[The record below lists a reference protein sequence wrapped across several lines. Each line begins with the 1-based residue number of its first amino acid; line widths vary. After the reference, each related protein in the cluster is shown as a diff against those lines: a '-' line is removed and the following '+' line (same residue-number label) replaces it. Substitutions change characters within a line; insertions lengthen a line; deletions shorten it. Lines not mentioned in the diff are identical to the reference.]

1 LLASEEKPADI
12 TTVGTQPVRQVWNCR
27 KPMKI
32 LYLDPLRQC
41 GSVKSML
48 VRAGHR
54 VTCVTEPEEAIE
66 LIGKNPFSAVLIA
79 EEVRNSAALEFIS
92 DVHRE
97 RPELLVFPLKVW
109 RSDLADELERLETIG
124 LSDDTPQA

>member
-1 LLASEEKPADI
+1 MP
-12 TTVGTQPVRQVWNCR
+12 TV
-27 KPMKI
+27 MKI
-32 LYLDPLRQC
+32 LYLDPLSQS
-41 GSVKSML
+41 GPVKSVL

-66 LIGKNPFSAVLIA
+66 LVGKSAFSAVLIA
-79 EEVRNSAALEFIS
+79 EEVRKSATLEFIS

-109 RSDLADELERLETIG
+109 RGDLADELERIETIG